1 MHDLYKEVQF
11 NLAMS
16 SHNLEYKKSQKNSR
30 KPWLLNFKEYP
41 FELSALLDTKYWNI
55 HDMLGNK

>member
-1 MHDLYKEVQF
+1 MHDLYKEVHFKQ
-11 NLAMS
+11 AMS
-16 SHNLEYKKSQKNSR
+16 SHNLDYMKNRKNSKR
-30 KPWLLNFKEYP
+30 PLHLNFKEHP